1 MTRGVSWRL
10 TVWPYR
16 TIWPTRDG
24 WWCLVAALGL
34 GFGAINTGTNLL
46 YLLVCMLL
54 GLIVVSGILSE
65 RSLRGLRF
73 TALVPDDVFAGR
85 PAPLCARMVNRK
97 RWTTSYS
104 ITVEALGRD
113 GAEARVYLPRLAPG
127 EERLVTWETTFPT
140 RGPHPFPSMR
150 IRTKFPFGLFSKAGH
165 VPVHA
170 EVLVFPSVNALTAE
184 LRRAVGGASPAGV
197 RRRGRGHDLYNLREY
212 RPGDDPRLIHW
223 RSSAKTGTLTV
234 RELEAETAVD
244 TRLILEGAG
253 SDPDAVER
261 GLSRAASFVV
271 HLIRAGAA
279 IELVGPGVSVPL
291 GRGLVHQRRL
301 LTALALWKPPAA
313 GSARA
318 GAPVGS
324 GSVIR
329 EIRVRLG

>member
-1 MTRGVSWRL
+1 MTIRGVSWRL
-10 TVWPYR
+10 AVWPYR

-73 TALVPDDVFAGR
+73 TAVVPDDVFAGR
-85 PAPLCARMVNRK
+85 PAPLCARVVNRK
-97 RWTTSYS
+97 RWSTSYS
-104 ITVEALGRD
+104 VTIEALGPD
-113 GAEARVYLPRLAPG
+113 GAETRVYLPRLLSG
-127 EERLVTWETTFPT
+127 EERLVTWETTFAA
-140 RGPHPFPSMR
+140 RGPHPFPAIR
-150 IRTKFPFGLFSKAGH
+150 ISTKFPFGLFLKAGH
-165 VPVHA
+165 VPLRA
-170 EVLVFPSVNALTAE
+170 EILVFPSVSGLGPE
-184 LRRAVGGASPAGV
+184 LRRTVGTAAPAGI
-197 RRRGRGHDLYNLREY
+197 RRRGRGHDLYNLRDY

-223 RSSAKTGTLTV
+223 RSSAKTGALTV

-244 TRLILEGAG
+244 TRLVLEGRSG
-253 SDPDAVER
+253 DPDAVER

-279 IELVGPGVSVPL
+279 VELLCPGVFVPL
-291 GRGLVHQRRL
+291 GRGLAHQRRL
-301 LTALALWKPPAA
+301 LTALALWTPAA
-313 GSARA
+313 AGPAR
-318 GAPVGS
+318 GGPRS
-324 GSVIR
+324 SIR

>member
-1 MTRGVSWRL
+1 MTPGVSWRL
-10 TVWPYR
+10 RVWPYR

-54 GLIVVSGILSE
+54 GVIVVSGILSE

-73 TALVPDDVFAGR
+73 TAVVPDDVFAGR
-85 PAPLCARMVNRK
+85 PAPLCARVVNRK

-113 GAEARVYLPRLAPG
+113 GAGARVYLPRLAPG
-127 EERLVTWETTFPT
+127 EERLVTWETTFPA

-150 IRTKFPFGLFSKAGH
+150 TSTKFPFGLFVKAGH
-165 VPVHA
+165 VPVRA
-170 EVLVFPSVNALTAE
+170 EVLVFPSVSPLTAE
-184 LRRAVGGASPAGV
+184 LKRAVGGVAPAGV
-197 RRRGRGHDLYNLREY
+197 RRRGRGHDLYNLRDY

-234 RELEAETAVD
+234 RELEAETAMD
-244 TRLILEGAG
+244 TRLILGGDGA
-253 SDPDAVER
+253 DADAVER

-271 HLIRAGAA
+271 HLMRAGAA
-279 IELVGPGVSVPL
+279 VELIGPGVFVAL
-291 GRGLVHQRRL
+291 GRGLAHQRRL

-313 GSARA
+313 SAVRGGPRA
-318 GAPVGS
+318 GS
-324 GSVIR
+324 RDRIR
-329 EIRVRLG
+329 EIHVRLG

>member
-1 MTRGVSWRL
+1 MTPGLSWRL

-16 TIWPTRDG
+16 TIWPTREG
-24 WWCLVAALGL
+24 WWCLAAALGL

-54 GLIVVSGILSE
+54 GVIVVSGILSE

-73 TALVPDDVFAGR
+73 TAVVPDDVFAGR
-85 PAPLCARMVNRK
+85 PAPLCARVVNKK

-113 GAEARVYLPRLAPG
+113 GAAARVYLPRLAPG
-127 EERLVTWETTFPT
+127 EERLLTWETTFPA
-140 RGPHPFPSMR
+140 RGSHPFPAIR
-150 IRTKFPFGLFSKAGH
+150 ITTKFPFGLFRKAGH
-165 VPVHA
+165 VPLRA
-170 EVLVFPSVNALTAE
+170 EVLVFPSVSPLAPE
-184 LRRAVGGASPAGV
+184 LKRAVGGVAPAGV
-197 RRRGRGHDLYNLREY
+197 RRRGRGHDLYNLRDY
-212 RPGDDPRLIHW
+212 RAGDDPRLIHW

-244 TRLILEGAG
+244 ARLVLEGDGA
-253 SDPDAVER
+253 DAEAAER

-279 IELVGPGVSVPL
+279 VELCGAGVFVAR

-301 LTALALWKPPAA
+301 LTALALWPPAT
-313 GSARA
+313 GTARV
-318 GAPVGS
+318 GRPVPS
-324 GSVIR
+324 RDRIR

>member
-1 MTRGVSWRL
+1 MTPGVSWRL
-10 TVWPYR
+10 KVWPYR

-73 TALVPDDVFAGR
+73 TALVPDDVFAGH
-85 PAPLCARMVNRK
+85 PAPLCTRVVNRK
-97 RWTTSYS
+97 RWSTSYS
-104 ITVEALGRD
+104 ITVETLGRD
-113 GAEARVYLPRLAPG
+113 GAEARVYLPRLVPG
-127 EERLVTWETTFPT
+127 EERLVTWETTFT
-140 RGPHPFPSMR
+140 ARGPHPFPAMR
-150 IRTKFPFGLFSKAGH
+150 IRTKFPFGLFSKAGY

-170 EVLVFPSVNALTAE
+170 EILVFPAVSTLTAE
-184 LRRAVGGASPAGV
+184 LRRAVGGAAPAGV

-244 TRLILEGAG
+244 TRLILEGPA
-253 SDPDAVER
+253 SDPAAIER
-261 GLSRAASFVV
+261 GLSRAASLVV

-279 IELVGPGVSVPL
+279 VEMAGSGVFVPL

-301 LTALALWKPPAA
+301 LTALALWKPAP
-313 GSARA
+313 A
-318 GAPVGS
+318 GAGPVGAQL
-324 GSVIR
+324 GSRDVIR